1 MLLPLFSVRLKARKT
16 PTQAPI
22 LDPDKMLAA
31 VLIQSSERESSGKP
45 DLTLPL
51 QPQPASS
58 AASVQSLSHPSSRD
72 IMALAP
78 AIGPKGSFSS
88 FLTLE
93 TTAEPVLVYSGA
105 TASSSP
111 IIPGAAYQISQEQL
125 SAVFRPLP
133 PYQQQP
139 WRLPPLPLLSHFL
152 NGIKLHI
159 LQGLFYDIK
168 YTYNLILRSFYIV
181 QVSGI
186 KYIHKVM

>member
-1 MLLPLFSVRLKARKT
+1 MLLLLFSVRLKARKT

-31 VLIQSSERESSGKP
+31 VLIRSSEHESSGKP

-78 AIGPKGSFSS
+78 AIGPKGSSSS

-93 TTAEPVLVYSGA
+93 TTAEPVLLFTQVPQPALPLSSLELLPDQPGAAHVQSSGPCPH
-105 TASSSP
+105 TSSSP
-111 IIPGAAYQISQEQL
+111 GG
-125 SAVFRPLP
+125 FLP
-133 PYQQQP
+133 FPCY
-139 WRLPPLPLLSHFL
+139 SIFL
-152 NGIKLHI
+152 M
-159 LQGLFYDIK
+159 
-168 YTYNLILRSFYIV
+168 V
-181 QVSGI
+181 
-186 KYIHKVM
+186 

>member
-31 VLIQSSERESSGKP
+31 VLIRSSERESSGKP

-51 QPQPASS
+51 TTSASFLSSLSPELKSPQLQRHHGFGTSYWPQRVIQLVSDSRDHSRASS
-58 AASVQSLSHPSSRD
+58 S
-72 IMALAP
+72 
-78 AIGPKGSFSS
+78 
-88 FLTLE
+88 
-93 TTAEPVLVYSGA
+93 VYSGA

-111 IIPGAAYQISQEQL
+111 FIPGAATRSAR
-125 SAVFRPLP
+125 SSSRAVFRPLP

-139 WRLPPLPLLSHFL
+139 WRLPPLPLLFHFL

-168 YTYNLILRSFYIV
+168 YT
-181 QVSGI
+181 
-186 KYIHKVM
+186 